1 MIVSRRKKKNPVNDY
16 ILWEGTSDI
25 RRRLKSQTLLSLS
38 PFLLQQSPL
47 PEFHALALVGC
58 APGSLFTRLIFLSP
72 HPIRLLHNSL
82 RSRTST
88 AHTHLFSWP
97 NWAVAT
103 TVLLPS
109 LLSVLSTVPFS
120 RVGGF
125 GIRGSPHPSLNTDT
139 DVGEVVCGR
148 DGGSPLVVVVI
159 GGGEERRRC
168 SAGASAQISW
178 QRANFR
184 ERQTVDAPARRRRSG
199 WTPSSLDG
207 AQRRR
212 TGGHVD
218 SPRIVRRASEAPLSF
233 PCWSLAKDRRPRPQ

>member
-1 MIVSRRKKKNPVNDY
+1 LGGNVRYTTEIKIPNA
-16 ILWEGTSDI
+16 
-25 RRRLKSQTLLSLS
+25 SLS
-38 PFLLQQSPL
+38 VTL
-47 PEFHALALVGC
+47 PAPAISSARIPRSGVGGLRARLALH
-58 APGSLFTRLIFLSP
+58 AAHISLP

-218 SPRIVRRASEAPLSF
+218 SPRIVRRSEAPLSF

>member
-1 MIVSRRKKKNPVNDY
+1 VNDY

-168 SAGASAQISW
+168 SAVQGRQRKSVGSGPISESGRQSMHRHGDGEAAGRRLPWTARSAGGREGTW
-178 QRANFR
+178 TRPELCGERAR
-184 ERQTVDAPARRRRSG
+184 P
-199 WTPSSLDG
+199 
-207 AQRRR
+207 
-212 TGGHVD
+212 H
-218 SPRIVRRASEAPLSF
+218 SPFLVGL
-233 PCWSLAKDRRPRPQ
+233 